1 MTTTMRIFD
10 NDIGVIWER
19 ETNGIISLKVVLF
32 VFDVLNCRE
41 YDPNDFHH
49 LVRAAA
55 TTAGQLDRIS
65 ENESGS
71 VGLTMTIQNRKYD
84 RYETY
89 RFEFERG

>member
-10 NDIGVIWER
+10 NNIGVVWER
-19 ETNGIISLKVVLF
+19 ETEGIISLKVIPFIFNVLT
-32 VFDVLNCRE
+32 CRE
-41 YDPNDFHH
+41 YDANDFHH
-49 LVRAAA
+49 FVRAAA
-55 TTAGQLDRIS
+55 HTAGQLDSIP